1 MQVDHDLQSR
11 LPRPTERAV
20 EVCDA
25 ARMSGPVA
33 EDEIW
38 YGNAHE
44 IEPMVGDDAE
54 ILQGDVGVAVPAQFL
69 GEIPLGPEGAVR
81 AMHPD
86 FVIFGSANER
96 FRIHPFLQHQPVTE
110 VHAVDSLVDAQHHAS
125 HRLSVRGFARL
136 AVSAYSKTK
145 QPKPNP
151 YFSPMGQGTH
161 RSQRSLAHCMR
172 PAISHAA
179 GWNRTTAGLGFR
191 NDRGR
196 PGGISRPAS
205 SRPPRSR
212 RSRSRR
218 FSHATRH
225 R

>member
-86 FVIFGSANER
+86 FVVFVSADER
-96 FRIHPFLQHQPVTE
+96 FRIHPFLQHQPVAE

-125 HRLSVRGFARL
+125 HRLSTRGFARL
-136 AVSAYSKTK
+136 AVSAHSKTK

-151 YFSPMGQGTH
+151 YFSPMDQGT
-161 RSQRSLAHCMR
+161 QRSLAHCMR

-196 PGGISRPAS
+196 MGGISRPAS
-205 SRPPRSR
+205 SCPPRSR
-212 RSRSRR
+212 RSRSRQS
-218 FSHATRH
+218 SHATRH

>member
-44 IEPMVGDDAE
+44 IEPMVGDDAK
-54 ILQGDVGVAVPAQFL
+54 ILQGDVGVAVPTQFL
-69 GEIPLGPEGAVR
+69 GEIPFGPEGAVC
-81 AMHPD
+81 AVHPD
-86 FVIFGSANER
+86 FVIFGSADEW
-96 FRIHPFLQHQPVTE
+96 FRIHPFLQHQPVAE

-136 AVSAYSKTK
+136 VVSAYSKTK

-196 PGGISRPAS
+196 MGGISRPAS

-212 RSRSRR
+212 RSRSRQS
-218 FSHATRH
+218 SHATR
-225 R
+225 RR

>member
-1 MQVDHDLQSR
+1 
-11 LPRPTERAV
+11 
-20 EVCDA
+20 
-25 ARMSGPVA
+25 
-33 EDEIW
+33 
-38 YGNAHE
+38 
-44 IEPMVGDDAE
+44 MVGDDAE

-110 VHAVDSLVDAQHHAS
+110 VHTVDSLVDAQHHAS
-125 HRLSVRGFARL
+125 HRLSTRGFARL

-151 YFSPMGQGTH
+151 YFSPMDQGT
-161 RSQRSLAHCMR
+161 QRSLAHCMR

-196 PGGISRPAS
+196 MGGISRPAS

-212 RSRSRR
+212 RSRSRQSSR
-218 FSHATRH
+218 ATRH

>member
-81 AMHPD
+81 AVHPD
-86 FVIFGSANER
+86 FVVFVSADER
-96 FRIHPFLQHQPVTE
+96 FRIHPFLQHQPVAE

-151 YFSPMGQGTH
+151 YFSPMGQGT
-161 RSQRSLAHCMR
+161 QRSLAHCMR

-196 PGGISRPAS
+196 MGGISRPAS

-212 RSRSRR
+212 RSRSRQS
-218 FSHATRH
+218 SHATRH

>member
-81 AMHPD
+81 AMHPNL
-86 FVIFGSANER
+86 IILGTAGEW
-96 FRIHPFLQHQPVTE
+96 FRVHPFLQHQPVAE
-110 VHAVDSLVDAQHHAS
+110 VYAVDSLVDAQHHAS

-145 QPKPNP
+145 PLFQPNGPRNAP
-151 YFSPMGQGTH
+151 FATF
-161 RSQRSLAHCMR
+161 
-172 PAISHAA
+172 
-179 GWNRTTAGLGFR
+179 LGPLYASR
-191 NDRGR
+191 NQPRGR
-196 PGGISRPAS
+196 LESDHGRIGVSE
-205 SRPPRSR
+205 
-212 RSRSRR
+212 
-218 FSHATRH
+218 
-225 R
+225 

>member
-81 AMHPD
+81 AVHPD
-86 FVIFGSANER
+86 FVIFVSADER
-96 FRIHPFLQHQPVTE
+96 FRIHPFLQHQPVAE

-125 HRLSVRGFARL
+125 HRLSTRGFARL
-136 AVSAYSKTK
+136 AVSAHSNSKATRAQTPI
-145 QPKPNP
+145 QPNGPRNRALSATFLGP
-151 YFSPMGQGTH
+151 LYASLE
-161 RSQRSLAHCMR
+161 RS
-172 PAISHAA
+172 
-179 GWNRTTAGLGFR
+179 
-191 NDRGR
+191 RGR
-196 PGGISRPAS
+196 LESDHGRIGVSE
-205 SRPPRSR
+205 
-212 RSRSRR
+212 
-218 FSHATRH
+218 
-225 R
+225 

>member
-1 MQVDHDLQSR
+1 MV
-11 LPRPTERAV
+11 
-20 EVCDA
+20 
-25 ARMSGPVA
+25 PV
-33 EDEIW
+33 
-38 YGNAHE
+38 
-44 IEPMVGDDAE
+44 
-54 ILQGDVGVAVPAQFL
+54 
-69 GEIPLGPEGAVR
+69 
-81 AMHPD
+81 
-86 FVIFGSANER
+86 
-96 FRIHPFLQHQPVTE
+96 HPFLQHQPVAE

-145 QPKPNP
+145 PLFQPN
-151 YFSPMGQGTH
+151 GQGTH

-196 PGGISRPAS
+196 MGGISRPAS

-212 RSRSRR
+212 RSRSRSLLMQRGIGDGDADHGVSEQLVVPVVEAAALAPCGELGFGHAWYSER
-218 FSHATRH
+218 FCSAVRVSACAPSSPLSTLWPPWVSTPQR
-225 R
+225 RS

>member
-81 AMHPD
+81 AVHPNL
-86 FVIFGSANER
+86 IILGTAGEW
-96 FRIHPFLQHQPVTE
+96 FRVHPFLQHQPVAE
-110 VHAVDSLVDAQHHAS
+110 VYAVDSLVDAQHHTP
-125 HRLSVRGFARL
+125 HRPSTRGFARL
-136 AVSAYSKTK
+136 AVSAHSKTK

-151 YFSPMGQGTH
+151 ISAQWTKEPH

-172 PAISHAA
+172 PASGHAA
-179 GWNRTTAGLGFR
+179 GWNRTTVGLGFR
-191 NDRGR
+191 NDRGQV
-196 PGGISRPAS
+196 GGISRPAS

-218 FSHATRH
+218 SSHAAR
-225 R
+225 RR

>member
-1 MQVDHDLQSR
+1 M
-11 LPRPTERAV
+11 PR
-20 EVCDA
+20 
-25 ARMSGPVA
+25 PVA

-44 IEPMVGDDAE
+44 IEPMVGDDAK
-54 ILQGDVGVAVPAQFL
+54 ILQSDVGVAVPAQFL

-96 FRIHPFLQHQPVTE
+96 FRIQPVTE

-172 PAISHAA
+172 PAISHAT

-212 RSRSRR
+212 RSRSRQS
-218 FSHATRH
+218 SHATRH

>member
-81 AMHPD
+81 AVHPD
-86 FVIFGSANER
+86 FVVFVSADEW
-96 FRIHPFLQHQPVTE
+96 FRIHPFLQHQPVAE
-110 VHAVDSLVDAQHHAS
+110 VHAVDSLVNAQHHAS
-125 HRLSVRGFARL
+125 HRLSTRGFARL

-151 YFSPMGQGTH
+151 YFSPMGQGT
-161 RSQRSLAHCMR
+161 QRSLAHCMR

-179 GWNRTTAGLGFR
+179 GWNRTTAGLGSL
-191 NDRGR
+191 NDRGGR
-196 PGGISRPAS
+196 AVGISRRAS
-205 SRPPRSR
+205 HSLHGSPTPS
-212 RSRSRR
+212 
-218 FSHATRH
+218 
-225 R
+225 